1 MNKFLQIVV
10 LIFTTFQ
17 TKAELL
23 DKIVAVVNDNTITLS
38 QIRRVKENLAAR
50 RNISPQIFNQSNYT
64 QKELIEIE
72 VQISLVRAKLTEMGY
87 VISDDQVEAQVK
99 STEERLGLNREA
111 LLKFLNS
118 NNFSFDEY
126 FELIRSSIEYNLFL
140 SRVIQPLISIT
151 EQDVKNAYYKKYSN
165 QKSLSFKYELIDF
178 SLEKNRFKKG
188 MLKEFKSVLT
198 EYQQNGILP
207 QAFSELSTNVLNDI
221 REGGLTQNLK
231 KALNSAEEGGFTS
244 PVLLGSNY
252 HVFYIKKK
260 DLVESEDFIQKRNQI
275 KGQIFQD
282 SIISMSKN
290 WLESESQKNYIKYFL

>member
-1 MNKFLQIVV
+1 MIKIIQITL
-10 LIFTTFQ
+10 LILSTFQ
-17 TKAELL
+17 AKAELL

-38 QIRRVKENLAAR
+38 QINRVKTNLAAR
-50 RNISPQIFNQSNYT
+50 QNISPQIFNRSNYS

-99 STEERLGLNREA
+99 STEQRLGLNREA

-178 SLEKNRFKKG
+178 SLEKSRFRKG
-188 MLKEFKSVLT
+188 MLKDFKSVLT

-207 QAFSELSTNVLNDI
+207 QAFSELSTNVLSDI

-231 KALNSAEEGGFTS
+231 KALSSAQEGGFTT